1 MQCVDGVRA
10 AGVEPAARLGGGG
23 GETSCMRRWRGLRA
37 RELGSWGAVV
47 HMRGQ
52 GVRGAVRRLYRQ
64 VGRGKS
70 RRGRE
75 GHLASVGCAGAGV

>member
-47 HMRGQ
+47 HMRGR
-52 GVRGAVRRLYRQ
+52 GVRGRGAQAVQAGRPRQ
-64 VGRGKS
+64 EPTR
-70 RRGRE
+70 
-75 GHLASVGCAGAGV
+75 A